1 MRVKFNGSC
10 LQQPRLSDTHGSIVN
25 IYIAYE
31 LSASSPHSDD
41 PMLKDCLF
49 GAVTFTKNADINKY
63 GYSGY
68 GIAFDRKSSFSFPS
82 GGFGQNVIVFVVD
95 MSSSAHVDNKKKY
108 ILLLGKGPT
117 QGLDHTI
124 TAEKMYSINFTVIKK
139 KFAIVT
145 GQIVAY
151 LSMVQKFTN
160 LKQKIL
166 KL

>member
-1 MRVKFNGSC
+1 
-10 LQQPRLSDTHGSIVN
+10 
-25 IYIAYE
+25 
-31 LSASSPHSDD
+31 
-41 PMLKDCLF
+41 ML
-49 GAVTFTKNADINKY
+49 I
-63 GYSGY
+63 
-68 GIAFDRKSSFSFPS
+68 I
-82 GGFGQNVIVFVVD
+82 
-95 MSSSAHVDNKKKY
+95 KKKY

-145 GQIVAY
+145 GQIVAAY